1 MPARQNPSGCVAA
14 ERGVSAGGEIVVDLH
29 DWRLDSSPPQREA
42 LARHL
47 SRDEI
52 RRADSFVFARDRD
65 RFLAGRGRL
74 REILAG
80 YLGAD
85 PRELIFDYGEQGKP
99 LLAGVGE
106 ALRFNLSH
114 SGDHAVLAV
123 SRTAEVGVDIE
134 GVRPVEREV
143 ASRTF
148 SAAES
153 AALDA
158 LPDEQWLAG
167 FFRCW
172 TRKEAV
178 VKAIGTGLL
187 SDLAAF
193 DVSVAPHEP
202 PRLLRFDGDH
212 DAPLH
217 WSLFESHPAAGLI
230 VAVAVRAEAPRVQ
243 LRCVNEAPIS
253 QDQPPRSERAHA

>member
-1 MPARQNPSGCVAA
+1 MPAQQDPNRYVSN
-14 ERGVSAGGEIVVDLH
+14 ERGESADGEVVVDLH
-29 DWRLDSSPPQREA
+29 GWRLDGSPLQREA

-47 SRDEI
+47 CRDEM
-52 RRADSFVFARDRD
+52 RRAHSFVFARDRD
-65 RFLAGRGRL
+65 RFLAARGRL

-80 YLGAD
+80 CLGAD

-99 LLAGVGE
+99 RLAGAGA

-123 SRTAEVGVDIE
+123 SRSAEVGVDIE
-134 GVRPVEREV
+134 CVRPIEREL
-143 ASRTF
+143 AARTF
-148 SAAES
+148 SAAEV

-158 LPDEQWLAG
+158 LPDERWLEG

-193 DVSVAPHEP
+193 DVSVAPDE
-202 PRLLRFDGDH
+202 PRLLRFDGDP

-217 WSLFESHPAAGLI
+217 WSLFEPRPAAGLI
-230 VAVAVRAEAPRVQ
+230 VAVAVRAEARRVR
-243 LRCVNEAPIS
+243 LRCGHELPVS
-253 QDQPPRSERAHA
+253 QGHPSGSERARA